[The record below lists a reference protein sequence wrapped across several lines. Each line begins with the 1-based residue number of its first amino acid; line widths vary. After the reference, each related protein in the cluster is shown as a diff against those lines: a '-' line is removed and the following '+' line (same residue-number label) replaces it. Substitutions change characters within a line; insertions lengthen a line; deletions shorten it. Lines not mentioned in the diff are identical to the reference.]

1 MMSPAMFGPGLL
13 AHIVVAEDEPAVVI
27 LDDME
32 SVEVL
37 LGDMADGQEFR
48 LGLYDLEL
56 IRHPALPRFCRSR
69 QPLHHARAKRIAG
82 GIRLRTHCAGPPAI
96 E

>member
-1 MMSPAMFGPGLL
+1 MFGPGVL

-37 LGDMADGQEFR
+37 FGEMTHGQEFR
-48 LGLYDLEL
+48 LD
-56 IRHPALPRFCRSR
+56 PPSR
-69 QPLHHARAKRIAG
+69 APSIDQ
-82 GIRLRTHCAGPPAI
+82 IRLPSLALG
-96 E
+96 